1 MAKKQEKAET
11 KGEKL
16 LKIFLVT
23 FKLGAFTFGGG
34 YAMIPLMQ
42 REFVD
47 KNGWIENDDILDIF
61 AVAQSVPGVIAV
73 NSSVMIGY
81 KVAGIAGALL
91 AALGVVLPS
100 LITLSVVT
108 LVYQLFIDNEWV
120 QAAMRGV
127 RAGVVALILS
137 AVLRMSTAAAKTVF
151 QWVLLCAGLLILI
164 LFPHV
169 SSILVILSGGLVGY
183 LFERFY
189 ERPRRKEDAA

>member
-1 MAKKQEKAET
+1 MQGQGGDSRAKK
-11 KGEKL
+11 L
-16 LKIFLVT
+16 LRIFLVT

-47 KNGWIENDDILDIF
+47 KNGWIANEDILDIF
-61 AVAQSVPGVIAV
+61 AVAQSVPGVIAI

-81 KVAGIAGALL
+81 RVAGLAGGLI
-91 AALGVVLPS
+91 AALGVTLPS
-100 LITLSVVT
+100 LIMLSVIT
-108 LVYQLFIDNEWV
+108 LVYQTFIDNEWV

-137 AVLRMSTAAAKTVF
+137 AVLRMGREAAKTVF
-151 QWVLLCAGLLILI
+151 QWLLMLGALAISIFLPG
-164 LFPHV
+164 V
-169 SSILVILSGGLVGY
+169 SSIFVILGGGLLGY
-183 LFERFY
+183 LIDRFY

>member
-151 QWVLLCAGLLILI
+151 QWALLCAGLLILI

-189 ERPRRKEDAA
+189 ERPRRKEDAT